1 MRQITR
7 EITRAFE
14 ERRSLKIDNSHTD
27 GNSLWLFGNKIAEW
41 RDGYLWITDAGWDS
55 KTTKERLNGLS
66 GVNIR
71 QERGVW
77 YLNDKVWDGRWV
89 NVWEWTNEREAV
101 ANEPEFDVTSEW
113 VPKVQFISG
122 AYSRPIYSVFHTWV
136 QGKVK
141 DVERILNEEGIPTK
155 RMESDTDGEYKPNY
169 FVVVRP
175 EDVAKAVSILSE
187 SYCIA

>member
-1 MRQITR
+1 MRRITA

-14 ERRSLKIDNSHTD
+14 ERRTLKIDNSYTD
-27 GNSLWLFGNKIAEW
+27 GNSLWLFDNKIAVW
-41 RDGYLWITDAGWDS
+41 RDGYLWITNALWKS

-89 NVWEWTNEREAV
+89 NVWVWTYEREAV

-155 RMESDTDGEYKPNY
+155 MMESDTDGEYKPNY

>member
-14 ERRSLKIDNSHTD
+14 ERRTLKIDNSYTD
-27 GNSLWLFGNKIAEW
+27 GNSLWLFGNKIAVW
-41 RDGYLWITDAGWDS
+41 RDGYLWITNALWKS

-77 YLNDKVWDGRWV
+77 YLNDKVWDVRWV

-113 VPKVQFISG
+113 TDLG
-122 AYSRPIYSVFHTWV
+122 YSRPVYSVFHTF
-136 QGKVK
+136 
-141 DVERILNEEGIPTK
+141 VESVLEAVEQRLAEAGIPTK
-155 RMESDTDGEYKPNY
+155 RMESDTAGMYKPNY
-169 FVVVRP
+169 FIVVRP
-175 EDVAKAVSILSE
+175 DEVTEALRVLANN
-187 SYCIA
+187 